1 MILST
6 ETDGETKAHK
16 TTNTVT
22 LRSQEQEPYRSSLDP
37 HPSAGTES
45 RFGVKWGP
53 VTRRGRWASLSTGAP
68 VSGKVG
74 VQEIPWNPH
83 SVWLRTR
90 GTALG
95 RVCGHQPL
103 GRMPGAQWGP
113 PRSFPAPSLN
123 CPLHILTPKLSFLPK
138 LLVACHSF
146 LWTKASKA
154 HPRIAE
160 EDDASALRTE
170 RRKDEGW
177 RGDHERPATEG
188 GKNCIYVVILPK
200 FQSVLLSSLTEL
212 QAAMPASQSSNTSLQ
227 FVPSIMHNCYYESLP
242 FHRSFSLSHTVSSMN
257 LELSQRNIWGTL
269 TSFQMCDEMSEAP
282 PPSPRQSWGCPGR
295 WSRKDRGDT
304 WAWEHDQSGWF
315 AQDRGFPAV
324 TVGSFPKLT
333 DVSVKRGW
341 QPSRLHGY
349 QDDWSREHCKELKKG
364 LRQGKEERVHMEN
377 HKVCQGQNPTLC

>member
-22 LRSQEQEPYRSSLDP
+22 PRSQEQEPHRSSLGP

-45 RFGVKWGP
+45 RFGIKWGP
-53 VTRRGRWASLSTGAP
+53 VTGRGRWASLSTGAR

-74 VQEIPWNPH
+74 VQEIPWNQH

-138 LLVACHSF
+138 LWVACHSF

-154 HPRIAE
+154 HPRGW
-160 EDDASALRTE
+160 EDDASAENRKTERQRTE
-170 RRKDEGW
+170 GRPTGGRPP
-177 RGDHERPATEG
+177 RGKKKKNKPLHLCCNPAQ
-188 GKNCIYVVILPK
+188 VPK
-200 FQSVLLSSLTEL
+200 CFAFLSNWAPDGHACNREFQYFSAVCTFSYARLLLWIAWL
-212 QAAMPASQSSNTSLQ
+212 SQKLQ
-227 FVPSIMHNCYYESLP
+227 FEPHCFLHASRIISKKHLRDINV
-242 FHRSFSLSHTVSSMN
+242 FSNV
-257 LELSQRNIWGTL
+257 WW
-269 TSFQMCDEMSEAP
+269 A
-282 PPSPRQSWGCPGR
+282 QSRGCPGR

-315 AQDRGFPAV
+315 AQARSFPAA

-333 DVSVKRGW
+333 DVSVKREW
-341 QPSRLHGY
+341 QPSPLHRY
-349 QDDWSREHCKELKKG
+349 QEDWSREHCEELKKG

-377 HKVCQGQNPTLC
+377 HKVCQGQNLTLC

>member
-22 LRSQEQEPYRSSLDP
+22 PRSQEQEPHRSSLGP

-45 RFGVKWGP
+45 RFGIKWGP
-53 VTRRGRWASLSTGAP
+53 VTGRGRWASLSTGAR

-74 VQEIPWNPH
+74 VQEIPWNQH

-113 PRSFPAPSLN
+113 PRSFPAPSLS

-138 LLVACHSF
+138 LWVACHSF

-154 HPRIAE
+154 HPRGW
-160 EDDASALRTE
+160 EDDASARRTE
-170 RRKDEGW
+170 RRKGKGR
-177 RGDHERPATEG
+177 RGDQREAGHQGEKKK
-188 GKNCIYVVILPK
+188 KNHCIYVVILPK

-212 QAAMPASQSSNTSLQ
+212 QTAMPATGSSNTSLQ
-227 FVPSIMHNCYYESLP
+227 SVPSVMHDCYYESLD
-242 FHRSFSLSHTVSSMN
+242 FHRSFSLSHTVSSMH

-269 TSFQMCDEMSEAP
+269 TSFQMCDEHRAEAALEDGP
-282 PPSPRQSWGCPGR
+282 ERTEETHGPGNMTSLDGLPRPGV
-295 WSRKDRGDT
+295 SRPRL
-304 WAWEHDQSGWF
+304 WAAS
-315 AQDRGFPAV
+315 R
-324 TVGSFPKLT
+324 SSLT
-333 DVSVKRGW
+333 S
-341 QPSRLHGY
+341 L
-349 QDDWSREHCKELKKG
+349 
-364 LRQGKEERVHMEN
+364 
-377 HKVCQGQNPTLC
+377 